1 MVARVG
7 GRKFHG
13 ATKEHFLTVACPTT
27 TLSKVLSDE
36 ANDRMTIAN
45 DIRHLGAFAKSF
57 LGSIESR
64 KYSFN
69 GSPCAYLRG
78 GNGPLVVLLHGSA
91 VTKTY
96 WRQIMQILSPY
107 YQVMAFEVPGYNV
120 DGPLYWTRFTF
131 KHLSQWL
138 AETLDAVGVSP
149 NTPLHVV
156 GYCSGAALSS
166 YFAATHPERVRSLT
180 LLSIPYI
187 YVDPHMTLEER
198 KAILESRW
206 VENEEEFYALLKK
219 AFADPPYIP
228 AMAVKRYVRN
238 MQGKRNLFAQM
249 VEDTCSSSPLLVSK
263 LGQIKIPTL
272 AMTGDR
278 DSLSPIDYM
287 QRLALSIPQL
297 KQHVIPKCS
306 HLSLVEQPEIIG
318 RHILDFFADI

>member
-1 MVARVG
+1 
-7 GRKFHG
+7 
-13 ATKEHFLTVACPTT
+13 
-27 TLSKVLSDE
+27 
-36 ANDRMTIAN
+36 MTIAN

-64 KYSFN
+64 KYNFN
-69 GSPCAYLRG
+69 GTSCTYLDAG
-78 GNGPLVVLLHGSA
+78 KGPLVVLLHGSA

-96 WRQIMQILSPY
+96 WRQIMQILAPHY
-107 YQVMAFEVPGYNV
+107 HVMAFEVPGYNV

-138 AETLDAVGVSP
+138 AETLSAIGV
-149 NTPLHVV
+149 TDDKPLHVV
-156 GYCSGAALSS
+156 GYCSGAALST
-166 YFAATHPERVRSLT
+166 YFAATNPERVRSLT

-187 YVDPHMTLEER
+187 YIDPHMTLEER

-219 AFADPPYIP
+219 AFAEPPYIP
-228 AMAVKRYVRN
+228 SMAVKRYVRN
-238 MQGKRNLFAQM
+238 MRGKRTLFTQM
-249 VEDTCSSSPLLVSK
+249 VEDTCSSSPLLISK
-263 LGQIKIPTL
+263 LGQIKVPAL

-278 DSLSPIDYM
+278 DSLSPIDQM
-287 QRLALSIPQL
+287 QNLAITIPQL

-318 RHILDFFADI
+318 HHILDFLGDI